1 MFQKS
6 LRVERVSLSL
16 LSMPLNKYAPQV
28 ANHRRTQVAILEGA
42 KTLIATVGLKKMSMI
57 EIADL
62 SQVSRA
68 TLYNHY
74 RDKDSV
80 LRALC
85 ESEAERFV
93 NLARNSS
100 SAIEALEKISV
111 EVSQDKALENMR
123 KTDPETLTLFL
134 TAQEDRLWKAVSSAI
149 SLVVSNPVVSELTVR
164 WLIGQ
169 ALHPLTPIQS
179 RQQAEAIINSANL

>member
-6 LRVERVSLSL
+6 LRAERVSLSL

-42 KTLIATVGLKKMSMI
+42 KSLIATVGLKKMSMI
-57 EIADL
+57 EIADIA
-62 SQVSRA
+62 QVSRA

-74 RDKDSV
+74 RDKDSI

-93 NLARNSS
+93 NLARNST
-100 SAIEALEKISV
+100 SAIDALEKLSV
-111 EVSQDKALENMR
+111 EISQDNALENMR
-123 KTDPETLTLFL
+123 KTDPESLTLL
-134 TAQEDRLWKAVSSAI
+134 LSSQEDRLWKAVSSAI
-149 SLVVSNPVVSELTVR
+149 SLVVVDPVVSELTVR

-169 ALHPLTPIQS
+169 ALYPLTPSQS
-179 RQQAEAIINSANL
+179 RQQAEVIIKSANL